1 MAKNKINAT
10 VLNIEKPAILTII
23 LQIVVYRDHVC
34 VSHIVLRKCLQGV
47 AQVEN
52 SVITNKC
59 SRIGRQ
65 SRAPRAIANAIL
77 PRILESSNEKK
88 NDDSRVT
95 PARADRTE

>member
-1 MAKNKINAT
+1 LPRSRLRLAHSVT
-10 VLNIEKPAILTII
+10 QVPAGR
-23 LQIVVYRDHVC
+23 YF
-34 VSHIVLRKCLQGV
+34 

-65 SRAPRAIANAIL
+65 SRAPRAIVNTI